1 MQKQYHAKDKRVL
14 LKCQHFE
21 LQEVLVLKIAYGYSI
36 TYQQYQL
43 FLAFSLCSTSLPF
56 SVVSSCQTSWFC
68 MIWVKIA
75 VR

>member
-21 LQEVLVLKIAYGYSI
+21 LQEVVLKIAYGYSI
-36 TYQQYQL
+36 QQYQL
-43 FLAFSLCSTSLPF
+43 FLAFSLCSTSLPV